1 MVFIPV
7 SYSILVIISDL
18 AATAKKE
25 GRADD
30 GEGKAEG
37 RPGRADDG
45 EAGRWRRGRAD
56 AEADAEADGASPR
69 TKGLTESGKKT
80 IFVF

>member
-37 RPGRADDG
+37 RPGQAG
-45 EAGRWRRGRAD
+45 EASRGRGGNE
-56 AEADAEADGASPR
+56 AE
-69 TKGLTESGKKT
+69 GLTESGKKT

>member
-1 MVFIPV
+1 MVFAPV

-18 AATAKKE
+18 AATAKRE

-37 RPGRADDG
+37 RPGQAG
-45 EAGRWRRGRAD
+45 EEGRWRRGEPRARQ
-56 AEADAEADGASPR
+56 ERGRGFDGVREKDYICVLALKR
-69 TKGLTESGKKT
+69 
-80 IFVF
+80 V

>member
-18 AATAKKE
+18 ATTAKRE

-30 GEGKAEG
+30 GEDGPMARAEDGGG
-37 RPGRADDG
+37 RPMQKADG
-45 EAGRWRRGRAD
+45 KGRWQRPKTRRF
-56 AEADAEADGASPR
+56 DGVREKDYICVLALKR
-69 TKGLTESGKKT
+69 
-80 IFVF
+80 V

>member
-1 MVFIPV
+1 MK
-7 SYSILVIISDL
+7 ISDL
-18 AATAKKE
+18 AATAERE
-25 GRADD
+25 GRADG

-37 RPGRADDG
+37 RPGQAG